1 MDVKRTRWFQFL
13 IFQTGSV
20 ALTCGLLG
28 LAGCT
33 QAPEQPSV
41 IAIVNGKPITQ
52 SDFDQ
57 RWSELAE
64 AGKLRYER
72 EGGKRTFLDD
82 LIVRELMIQ
91 EARRRGL
98 DKSPQ
103 VVTRLERHKEE
114 LAIDELM
121 DRVVNA
127 AVEVTDTE
135 LKDYYLKHSSALLVA
150 ERYEAAQIVVPDA
163 ESAMNLKKKLE
174 NGADFGTL
182 ARKHSVDKATS
193 SRGGKLGVYK
203 KGKAAPEVEAAILTL
218 EPGSVSDPV
227 HTDRGFYLI
236 KVLSRKP
243 IDRRYAGVARDRL
256 RQELYAEK
264 RRKRYEDLLSDLRD
278 KASVRI
284 AEGPRASSREGF
296 QEVGALPRAV
306 R

>member
-1 MDVKRTRWFQFL
+1 MRRTRWFQFL
-13 IFQTGSV
+13 IFQTGSL
-20 ALTCGLLG
+20 ALTCVLLS
-28 LAGCT
+28 LAGCP

-57 RWSELAE
+57 RWSKLAE
-64 AGKLRYER
+64 ARKLRYQR
-72 EGGKRTFLDD
+72 EGGKRRFLDD

-98 DKSPQ
+98 DKSPR
-103 VVTRLERHKEE
+103 VVTSLAQHKEE
-114 LAIDELM
+114 LLIDELK

-127 AVEVTDTE
+127 EVEVTDSE
-135 LKDYYLKHSSALLVA
+135 LEDYYVEHSSALLVA
-150 ERYEAAQIVVPDA
+150 EKYEAAQIVVPDA
-163 ESAMNLKKKLE
+163 ELAMDLKKKLD

-182 ARKHSVDKATS
+182 ARKHSVDQATRS
-193 SRGGKLGVYK
+193 KGGKLGVYK
-203 KGKAAPEVEAAILTL
+203 KGKASPEVEAAILTL

-227 HTDRGFYLI
+227 QTDRGFYLI

-284 AEGPRASSREGF
+284 AESPRASSHEGF
-296 QEVGALPRAV
+296 QEVGALPRAD

>member
-1 MDVKRTRWFQFL
+1 MRRTRWFQVL
-13 IFQTGSV
+13 ISQTGSF
-20 ALTCGLLG
+20 ALTCVLLS
-28 LAGCT
+28 LVGCDL
-33 QAPEQPSV
+33 APEQPSV

-52 SDFDQ
+52 IEFDQ

-64 AGKLRYER
+64 ARKLRYER
-72 EGGKRTFLDD
+72 EGGKRAFLEHLIDD
-82 LIVRELMIQ
+82 ELMIQ

-103 VVTRLERHKEE
+103 VVTLLERHKEV
-114 LAIDELM
+114 LVIDELK

-127 AVEVTDTE
+127 EVEITDRE
-135 LKDYYLKHSSALLVA
+135 LANYYLKHSSALLIA
-150 ERYEAAQIVVPDA
+150 EKYEAAQIVVPDA
-163 ESAMNLKKKLE
+163 DLAMDLKKKLD

-182 ARKHSVDKATS
+182 ARKHSVDKATRS
-193 SRGGKLGVYK
+193 KGGKLGVYK
-203 KGKAAPEVEAAILTL
+203 KGKASPKVEAAILTL

-243 IDRRYAGVARDRL
+243 IDRRFAGVARDRL

-278 KASVRI
+278 KARLRT
-284 AEGPRASSREGF
+284 AEPPRAGSHDGF
-296 QEVGALPRAV
+296 QEVGALPRAA